1 MVKVKCSDYE
11 LVRLVREQDKVALDT
26 LIKKYSLLIKK
37 IAYSYRGIGIDPEDF
52 FSRRAISLHP
62 VYLHL

>member
-52 FSRRAISLHP
+52 FQEGQ
-62 VYLHL
+62 

>member
-37 IAYSYRGIGIDPEDF
+37 
-52 FSRRAISLHP
+52 
-62 VYLHL
+62 